1 MAQETGPITGTKDE
15 DYNIIG
21 FTEACLNNVL
31 RLETS
36 GRPPLCRA
44 IPAGKRQALAT
55 MRKPAF
61 LHGCQRRIR
70 SKMPWPCGLGVFG
83 TNPRSEKPWT
93 KRLATSSST
102 SIPATATSRPP
113 SRPRREPA
121 SRVEASESKR
131 EPARLDRRAGAD
143 RRRGPHRCSTPR
155 YVPKHTTP
163 SRSQLAQPRVAGGC
177 TARGARLDVLQRLS
191 TTRLG
196 RIRRRR

>member
-44 IPAGKRQALAT
+44 IPSGKRQALAT

-70 SKMPWPCGLGVFG
+70 SKMPWPCGLGVVWNQPEIG
-83 TNPRSEKPWT
+83 ETMDEETRDKLIDLYT
-93 KRLATSSST
+93 RYGD
-102 SIPATATSRPP
+102 
-113 SRPRREPA
+113 EPA
-121 SRVEASESKR
+121 AVQA
-131 EPARLDRRAGAD
+131 A
-143 RRRGPHRCSTPR
+143 PR
-155 YVPKHTTP
+155 T
-163 SRSQLAQPRVAGGC
+163 G
-177 TARGARLDVLQRLS
+177 
-191 TTRLG
+191 
-196 RIRRRR
+196 